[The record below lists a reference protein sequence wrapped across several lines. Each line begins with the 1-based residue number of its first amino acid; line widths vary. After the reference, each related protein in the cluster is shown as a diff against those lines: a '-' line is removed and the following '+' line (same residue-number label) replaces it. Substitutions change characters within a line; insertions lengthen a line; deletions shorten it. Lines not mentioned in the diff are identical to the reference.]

1 MTEEQL
7 FSSKTFIDLLS
18 KEGFDRINLEDKL
31 FIEARRLGLEKRFKE
46 SLKRYM
52 SLKKEKITLD
62 NSLKLPKCKYDI
74 ENYNMG
80 NYTCTI
86 NGITDRM
93 DVKFSYIPVLP
104 VERYINEDTGKE
116 KVKIIFYKEN
126 EWKEKIVDKSQLS
139 ISQKLL
145 LLSDDG
151 LDVTSE
157 NVKYYINYFNE
168 IMNINSIKKLDSISH
183 IGWKEDL
190 FVPYDTHGIF
200 DGADDFKNIYKSIGS
215 KGNYDRWKKCV
226 FELRKHKVMKILM
239 ATTLASPLL
248 EKLNLQPYMVNL
260 WSSLSGNGKTLSC
273 MVAMSIWGNPDIG
286 ALRLSSNNT
295 QNYYSVVASFMRN
308 FTCYFDE
315 LQIVKRSKYLD
326 LESLVMDLCNG
337 TEKGRL
343 NKNSQAREVKVWYN
357 NFLFTS
363 NDKLVKENAGE
374 QVYNRVIDLE
384 IGEKII
390 NNGQDIA
397 KVVKEN
403 YGFAGR
409 EYIKYIQKVGFDTI
423 FERFKTIYNEILS
436 KTKATDKQAS
446 SLASIL
452 LANQLAN
459 ECIFEDDYIL
469 QVEDIIEYV
478 NDKDEIRTA
487 IKAKEYIISIIN
499 ANWKKFDD
507 SNYGECWGF
516 KNEWFCTINAQILY
530 RELLK
535 GGYEFDTVKK
545 EWDEMGFL
553 EKNSQGKFIH
563 QTTVR
568 KEKGNYIKLKLT
580 YKPRYNLVN
589 LPFLHNLINT
599 QHI

>member
-1 MTEEQL
+1 MTEKE
-7 FSSKTFIDLLS
+7 LLS
-18 KEGFDRINLEDKL
+18 KNTFINLLNMNEIDRVEREDEL
-31 FIEARRLGLEKRFKE
+31 FIEARKLGIEKRFKE
-46 SLKRYM
+46 SLKKYKSLLSEKM
-52 SLKKEKITLD
+52 SID
-62 NSLKLPKCKYDI
+62 NDLKLPKCKYDI

-86 NGITDRM
+86 NGITDKFNT
-93 DVKFSYIPVLP
+93 KFSYIPVLP

-126 EWKEKIVDKSQLS
+126 QWRELIVDKSQLS
-139 ISQKLL
+139 INQKLL

-168 IMNINSIKKLDSISH
+168 IMNINNIKKLDSISH
-183 IGWKEDL
+183 IGWKDND
-190 FVPYDTHGIF
+190 FVPYDSHGIF
-200 DGADDFKNIYKSIGS
+200 DGADDFRNIYKAIGS
-215 KGNYDRWKKCV
+215 KGNYEKWQKCV
-226 FELRKHKVMKILM
+226 FELRKHKVIKLLM

-343 NKNSQAREVKVWYN
+343 NKNSQAREVKVWFN

-390 NNGQDIA
+390 ENGQDIA
-397 KVVKEN
+397 RIIKEN

-409 EYIKYIQKVGFDTI
+409 EYIKYIQKIGFDVI
-423 FERFKTIYNEILS
+423 FERFKIINNEILE
-436 KTKATDKQAS
+436 KTNSTDKQAS

-459 ECIFEDDYIL
+459 ECIFNDDYIL
-469 QVEDIIEYV
+469 QVKDIVEYV
-478 NDKDEIRTA
+478 NDKNEIKTSV
-487 IKAKEYIISIIN
+487 KAKDYILSIIN
-499 ANWKKFDD
+499 ANWKRFDEN
-507 SNYGECWGF
+507 NYGECWGI
-516 KNEWFCTINAQILY
+516 KNEYYCTINAQILY

-545 EWDEMGFL
+545 DWADMGFL
-553 EKNSQGKFIH
+553 EKNSQGRFIH
-563 QTTVR
+563 NTKVR
-568 KEKGNYIKLKLT
+568 NEKGSYIRLSLT
-580 YKPRYNLVN
+580 S
-589 LPFLHNLINT
+589 
-599 QHI
+599 

>member
-1 MTEEQL
+1 MTEKDL
-7 FSSKTFIDLLS
+7 FSKKTFIDLFNLN
-18 KEGFDRINLEDKL
+18 EIERIEREDEL
-31 FIEARRLGLEKRFKE
+31 FIEAKKLGVEKRFKE
-46 SLKRYM
+46 SLKKYQTLL
-52 SLKKEKITLD
+52 SKKISTD
-62 NSLKLPKCKYDI
+62 NELHLPKCKYNI
-74 ENYNMG
+74 ENYDMG

-86 NGITDRM
+86 NGITDKYNT
-93 DVKFSYIPVLP
+93 KFSYIPVLP

-126 EWKEKIVDKSQLS
+126 EWKELIVDKSQLS
-139 ISQKLL
+139 INQKLL

-157 NVKYYINYFNE
+157 NVRYYINYFNE
-168 IMNINSIKKLDSISH
+168 IMNINDVKKLDSISH
-183 IGWKEDL
+183 IGWKEND
-190 FVPYDTHGIF
+190 FVPYDSHGIF
-200 DGADDFKNIYKSIGS
+200 DGADDFRNIYKSIGS
-215 KGNYDRWKKCV
+215 KGNYEKWKECV
-226 FELRKHKVMKILM
+226 FELRKHKVIKLLM

-343 NKNSQAREVKVWYN
+343 NKNSQAKQVKVWFN

-390 NNGQDIA
+390 ENGQDIA
-397 KVVKEN
+397 KVIKEN
-403 YGFAGR
+403 YGFAGK
-409 EYIKYIQKVGFDTI
+409 EYIKYIQKIGFDVI
-423 FERFKTIYNEILS
+423 FERFKEINKEILQ

-459 ECIFEDDYIL
+459 ECIFDDDYIL

-478 NDKDEIRTA
+478 NDRDEIKTS
-487 IKAKEYIISIIN
+487 IKAKEYIIGIIN
-499 ANWKKFDD
+499 ANWKRFDEN
-507 SNYGECWGF
+507 NYGECWGI
-516 KNEWFCTINAQILY
+516 KDEWFCTMNIQILQ

-535 GGYEFDTVKK
+535 GGFEFNTVKK
-545 EWDEMGFL
+545 EWAEDGFL
-553 EKNSQGKFIH
+553 EKNSAGRFIH

-568 KEKGNYIKLKLT
+568 KEKGNYVRL
-580 YKPRYNLVN
+580 NL
-589 LPFLHNLINT
+589 
-599 QHI
+599 QKM

>member
-1 MTEEQL
+1 MNEKDL
-7 FSSKTFIDLLS
+7 FSKETFMNLFSLNDI
-18 KEGFDRINLEDKL
+18 ERIEQEDKL
-31 FIEARRLGLEKRFKE
+31 FIEAKKLGMEKRFKE
-46 SLKRYM
+46 SLKKYQ
-52 SLKKEKITLD
+52 SLLKEKISID
-62 NSLKLPKCKYDI
+62 ENNKLPACKYEID
-74 ENYNMG
+74 NYKWG

-86 NGITDRM
+86 DGITDKYNT
-93 DVKFSYIPVLP
+93 KFSYIPVIP

-116 KVKIIFYKEN
+116 KVKIIFFKEG
-126 EWKEKIVDKSQLS
+126 EWKELIVDKSQLS
-139 ISQKLL
+139 INNKLL

-157 NVKYYINYFNE
+157 NVRYYINYFNE
-168 IMNINSIKKLDSISH
+168 IMNINNVKKLDSISH
-183 IGWKEDL
+183 IGWKGDS
-190 FVPYDTHGIF
+190 FVPYDSHGIF
-200 DGADDFKNIYKSIGS
+200 DGADDFRNIYKSIGS
-215 KGNYDRWKKCV
+215 KGNYEKWKATIK
-226 FELRKHKVMKILM
+226 ELRKHKVIKLLM

-343 NKNSQAREVKVWYN
+343 NKNSQAREVKVWFN

-374 QVYNRVIDLE
+374 QVYNRVIDIE

-390 NNGQDIA
+390 TNGQDIA
-397 KVVKEN
+397 KVIKEN

-409 EYIKYIQKVGFDTI
+409 EYIKYVQSLGFDTI
-423 FERFKTIYNEILS
+423 FERFKGILD
-436 KTKATDKQAS
+436 KILLTTNATDKQAS

-452 LANQLAN
+452 LANELAN
-459 ECIFEDDYIL
+459 ECIFDDDYIL
-469 QVEDIIEYV
+469 QVKDIMEYV
-478 NDKDEIRTA
+478 NDKNEIKTS
-487 IKAKEYIISIIN
+487 IKAMEYITSIIN
-499 ANWKKFDD
+499 ANWKKFEDN
-507 SNYGECWGF
+507 NYGECWGM
-516 KNEWFCTINAQILY
+516 KNDFYCIINAQILY
-530 RELLK
+530 RELEK
-535 GGYEFDTVKK
+535 GGFEFNTIKK
-545 EWDEMGFL
+545 EWAQSGFL
-553 EKNSQGKFIH
+553 ELNSQDKFIH

-568 KEKGNYIKLKLT
+568 KEKGAYIKLKLT
-580 YKPRYNLVN
+580 
-589 LPFLHNLINT
+589 
-599 QHI
+599 

>member
-7 FSSKTFIDLLS
+7 FSKDTFINLL
-18 KEGFDRINLEDKL
+18 KMNEIDRIEQEDKL
-31 FIEARRLGLEKRFKE
+31 FIQARKLGVEKKFKE
-46 SLKRYM
+46 SLKKYEKLL
-52 SLKKEKITLD
+52 SEKIQIGD
-62 NSLKLPKCKYDI
+62 GGKLPQCKSYDI
-74 ENYNMG
+74 ENYNWG
-80 NYTCTI
+80 NYTCNA
-86 NGITDRM
+86 NGITDRFNT
-93 DVKFSYIPVLP
+93 KFSYIPVIP

-126 EWKEKIVDKSQLS
+126 EWKELIVDKSQLS
-139 ISQKLL
+139 INNKLL

-157 NVKYYINYFNE
+157 NVRYYINYFNE
-168 IMNINSIKKLDSISH
+168 IMNINNIKKLDSISH
-183 IGWKEDL
+183 IGWKDND
-190 FVPYDTHGIF
+190 FVPYDSHGIF
-200 DGADDFKNIYKSIGS
+200 DGADDFRNIYKSIGS
-215 KGNYDRWKKCV
+215 KGNYEKWKKCV
-226 FELRKHKVMKILM
+226 FELRKHKVIKLLM

-343 NKNSQAREVKVWYN
+343 NKNSQAREVKVWFN

-363 NDKLVKENAGE
+363 NDRLVKENAGE

-384 IGEKII
+384 IGEKIVE
-390 NNGQDIA
+390 NGQDIA
-397 KVVKEN
+397 RVIKEN

-409 EYIKYIQKVGFDTI
+409 EYIKYIQKIGFDKI
-423 FERFKTIYNEILS
+423 FERFKKILNDILEQ
-436 KTKATDKQAS
+436 TPATDKQAS

-452 LANQLAN
+452 LANELAN
-459 ECIFEDDYIL
+459 ECIFNDDYIL
-469 QVEDIIEYV
+469 QVEDIKEYV
-478 NDKDEIRTA
+478 NDKNEIRTA
-487 IKAKEYIISIIN
+487 IKAKEYIKDIIN
-499 ANWKKFDD
+499 INAKKFDD
-507 SNYGECWGF
+507 TNFNECWGKF
-516 KNEWFCTINAQILY
+516 KEATPNYYICYINAQILY
-530 RELLK
+530 RELKK
-535 GGYEFDTVKK
+535 GGFEFETVKK

-553 EKNSQGKFIH
+553 QKNSAGRYLH
-563 QTTVR
+563 QTTINC
-568 KEKGNYIKLKLT
+568 EKGNYAILD
-580 YKPRYNLVN
+580 
-589 LPFLHNLINT
+589 LHI
-599 QHI
+599 

>member
-1 MTEEQL
+1 MSEEDL
-7 FSSKTFIDLLS
+7 FKKETFINLFNLN
-18 KEGFDRINLEDKL
+18 EIDRIEQEDRL
-31 FIEARRLGLEKRFKE
+31 FCEARKLGVEKRFKD
-46 SLKRYM
+46 
-52 SLKKEKITLD
+52 SLKKYQAIINKKIPIENVL
-62 NSLKLPKCKYDI
+62 NLPKCKYDI
-74 ENYNMG
+74 ENYNMS
-80 NYTCTI
+80 NYTCDI
-86 NGITDRM
+86 NGITDKFNI
-93 DVKFSYIPVLP
+93 KFSYIPVLP

-126 EWKEKIVDKSQLS
+126 EWKELIVDKSQLS
-139 ISQKLL
+139 INSKLL

-168 IMNINSIKKLDSISH
+168 IMNINNIKKLQSISH

-190 FVPYDTHGIF
+190 FIPYDSHGIF
-200 DGADDFKNIYKSIGS
+200 DGADDFKNIYKAIGS
-215 KGNYDRWKKCV
+215 KGNYEKWKETIK
-226 FELRKHKVMKILM
+226 ELRKHKVIKLLM

-343 NKNSQAREVKVWYN
+343 NKNSQAREVKVWFN

-384 IGEKII
+384 IGEKIVE
-390 NNGQDIA
+390 NGQDIA
-397 KVVKEN
+397 RIIKEN
-403 YGFAGR
+403 YGFAGK
-409 EYIKYIQKVGFDTI
+409 EYIKYIQKIGFDVI
-423 FERFKTIYNEILS
+423 FERFKKILDEII
-436 KTKATDKQAS
+436 KTTNATDKQAS

-459 ECIFEDDYIL
+459 ECIFDDDYIL
-469 QVEDIIEYV
+469 QVDDIKEYI
-478 NDKDEIRTA
+478 NDKNEIRTSM
-487 IKAKEYIISIIN
+487 KAKDYIISIIN
-499 ANWKKFDD
+499 ANSKRFEEN
-507 SNYGECWGF
+507 NYGECWGIKTEF
-516 KNEWFCTINAQILY
+516 FCAINAQILY

-535 GGYEFDTVKK
+535 GGFEFDTVKK
-545 EWDEMGFL
+545 EWADIGFL
-553 EKNSQGKFIH
+553 EKNSQG
-563 QTTVR
+563 R
-568 KEKGNYIKLKLT
+568 
-580 YKPRYNLVN
+580 
-589 LPFLHNLINT
+589 FLHKTKVRIEKCNYEKLNLT
-599 QHI
+599 K

>member
-7 FSSKTFIDLLS
+7 FSKQTFIDLLS
-18 KEGFDRINLEDKL
+18 KNEIDRIEQEDKL
-31 FIEARRLGLEKRFKE
+31 FIEARKLGVEKRFKD
-46 SLKRYM
+46 
-52 SLKKEKITLD
+52 SLKKYQGLLKEKID
-62 NSLKLPKCKYDI
+62 ISDGLKLPKCKYDI

-86 NGITDRM
+86 NGITDRFNT
-93 DVKFSYIPVLP
+93 KFSYIPVLP

-126 EWKEKIVDKSQLS
+126 EWKELIVDKSQLA
-139 ISQKLL
+139 INQKML

-157 NVKYYINYFNE
+157 NVRYYINYFNE
-168 IMNINSIKKLDSISH
+168 IMNINNIKKLDSISH
-183 IGWKEDL
+183 IGWKEND
-190 FVPYDTHGIF
+190 FVPYDSHGIF
-200 DGADDFKNIYKSIGS
+200 DGADDFRNIYKSIGS
-215 KGNYDRWKKCV
+215 KGNYEKWKKTIK
-226 FELRKHKVMKILM
+226 ELRQHKVIKLLM

-343 NKNSQAREVKVWYN
+343 NKNSQAKEVKVWYN

-390 NNGQDIA
+390 DNGQDIA
-397 KVVKEN
+397 RVIKEN

-409 EYIKYIQKVGFDTI
+409 EYIKYIKQLGFDKI
-423 FERFKTIYNEILS
+423 FERFKVINNKILEE
-436 KTKATDKQAS
+436 TNATDKQAG

-452 LANQLAN
+452 LANELAN

-469 QVEDIIEYV
+469 QVEDIKEYI
-478 NDKDEIRTA
+478 NDKNEIKTA
-487 IKAKEYIISIIN
+487 MKAKDYIISIIN
-499 ANWKKFDD
+499 ANWKRFDET
-507 SNYGECWGF
+507 NFGECWGY
-516 KNEWFCTINAQILY
+516 KNEYVCTINAQILY

-535 GGYEFDTVKK
+535 GGYEFNTVKK
-545 EWDEMGFL
+545 EWADSGFL
-553 EKNSQGKFIH
+553 EVNSQGKFVH
-563 QTTVR
+563 CTTVR
-568 KEKGNYIKLKLT
+568 KEKGTYIKLKLT
-580 YKPRYNLVN
+580 
-589 LPFLHNLINT
+589 
-599 QHI
+599 

>member
-1 MTEEQL
+1 MTEEE
-7 FSSKTFIDLLS
+7 LLS
-18 KEGFDRINLEDKL
+18 KETFFNLFEKSGAEKIEQEDKL
-31 FIEARRLGLEKRFKE
+31 FLEAKRMGIEKRFKE
-46 SLKRYM
+46 SLRKYE
-52 SLKKEKITLD
+52 SLFKEKMSLD

-74 ENYNMG
+74 DNYNMG

-86 NGITDRM
+86 NGITDKSNI
-93 DVKFSYIPVLP
+93 KFSYIPVLP

-168 IMNINSIKKLDSISH
+168 IMNINNIKKLDSISH
-183 IGWKEDL
+183 IGWKENL
-190 FVPYDTHGIF
+190 FIPYDSHGIF
-200 DGADDFKNIYKSIGS
+200 DGSDDFKNIYKSIGS
-215 KGNYDRWKKCV
+215 KGNYDKWKTCI
-226 FELRKHKVMKILM
+226 FELRKHKVIKILM

-248 EKLNLQPYMVNL
+248 EKLNLQPYIVNL

-308 FTCYFDE
+308 YTCYFDE

-343 NKNSQAREVKVWYN
+343 NKNSQAREIKVWYN

-384 IGEKII
+384 IGNKII
-390 NNGQDIA
+390 EKGQDIA
-397 KVVKEN
+397 KIIKEN

-409 EYIKYIQKVGFDTI
+409 EYIKYIQKVGFDAI
-423 FERFKTIYNEILS
+423 FERFKGIYNEILS

-459 ECIFEDDYIL
+459 ECIFKDDYIL

-487 IKAKEYIISIIN
+487 IKAKEYIVSVIN
-499 ANWKKFDD
+499 ANNSKFQE
-507 SNYGECWGF
+507 NYYGECWGKIKEGF
-516 KNEWFCTINAQILY
+516 IGDDRIYRFLFNAQILQ

-535 GGYEFDTVKK
+535 GGYEFETVKK
-545 EWDEMGFL
+545 EWAEIGFL
-553 EKNSQGKFIH
+553 EKNSVGRFIH
-563 QTTVR
+563 QTTIN
-568 KEKGNYIKLKLT
+568 KEKGNYIILKLT
-580 YKPRYNLVN
+580 
-589 LPFLHNLINT
+589 
-599 QHI
+599 

>member
-1 MTEEQL
+1 MDEKQL
-7 FSSKTFIDLLS
+7 FDKQIFIDLFKMNDLD
-18 KEGFDRINLEDKL
+18 KIEREDFL
-31 FIEARRLGLEKRFKE
+31 FVEARRLGVEKRFKE
-46 SLKRYM
+46 SLKKYERLL
-52 SLKKEKITLD
+52 SDKIPIGD
-62 NSLKLPKCKYDI
+62 NLKLPKCKYDI

-80 NYTCTI
+80 SYTCNI
-86 NGITDRM
+86 NGITDRTNF
-93 DVKFSYIPVLP
+93 KFSYIPVLP

-126 EWKEKIVDKSQLS
+126 QWRELIVDKSQLS
-139 ISQKLL
+139 INQKML

-157 NVKYYINYFNE
+157 NVRYYINYFNE
-168 IMNINSIKKLDSISH
+168 IMNINDIKKLDSISH
-183 IGWKEDL
+183 IGWKDND
-190 FVPYDTHGIF
+190 FVPYDSHGIF
-200 DGADDFKNIYKSIGS
+200 DGVDDFRSIYNAISS
-215 KGNYDRWKKCV
+215 KGSVLKWRETIK
-226 FELRKHKVMKILM
+226 ELRKHKVIKMLM

-273 MVAMSIWGNPDIG
+273 MVAMSIWGNPEIG

-343 NKNSQAREVKVWYN
+343 NKNSQAKQVKVWFN

-363 NDKLVKENAGE
+363 NDRLVKENAGE

-390 NNGQDIA
+390 ENGQDIA
-397 KVVKEN
+397 RIIKEN
-403 YGFAGR
+403 YGFAGK
-409 EYIKYIQKVGFDTI
+409 EYIKYIQKIGFDAI
-423 FERFKTIYNEILS
+423 FERFKAILNEILE
-436 KTKATDKQAS
+436 KTQATDKQAS

-459 ECIFEDDYIL
+459 ECIFDDDYIL
-469 QVEDIIEYV
+469 QVEDIEEYV
-478 NDKDEIRTA
+478 NDKNDIKTS
-487 IKAKEYIISIIN
+487 IKAKEYIINIIN
-499 ANWKKFDD
+499 ANSRRFDEN
-507 SNYGECWGF
+507 NYGECWGI
-516 KNEWFCTINAQILY
+516 KDEWFCTFNAQILF
-530 RELLK
+530 RELEK
-535 GGYEFDTVKK
+535 GGYDFNTVKK
-545 EWDEMGFL
+545 DWADMGFL
-553 EKNSQGKFIH
+553 EKNSVGRYIH

-568 KEKGNYIKLKLT
+568 KEKGNYIRL
-580 YKPRYNLVN
+580 NL
-589 LPFLHNLINT
+589 
-599 QHI
+599 QDM

>member
-1 MTEEQL
+1 MSEKEL
-7 FSSKTFIDLLS
+7 FDKQIFIDLF
-18 KEGFDRINLEDKL
+18 KMNEIDRLQREDEL
-31 FIEARRLGLEKRFKE
+31 FIEARKLGVEKRFKE
-46 SLKRYM
+46 SLKKY
-52 SLKKEKITLD
+52 EKLLGDKISIGE
-62 NSLKLPKCKYDI
+62 NLKLPKCKYDI

-80 NYTCTI
+80 SYTCNI
-86 NGITDRM
+86 NGITDRTNF
-93 DVKFSYIPVLP
+93 KFSYIPVLP

-116 KVKIIFYKEN
+116 KVKIIFYKEGA
-126 EWKEKIVDKSQLS
+126 WKELIVDKSQLS
-139 ISQKLL
+139 INQKLL

-157 NVKYYINYFNE
+157 NVRYYINYFNE
-168 IMNINSIKKLDSISH
+168 IMNINNIKKLDSISH
-183 IGWKEDL
+183 IGWKDNL
-190 FVPYDTHGIF
+190 FIPYDSHGIF
-200 DGADDFKNIYKSIGS
+200 DGADDFRSIYNAIGS
-215 KGNYDRWKKCV
+215 KGSVLKWRTTIK
-226 FELRKHKVMKILM
+226 ELRKHKVIKMLM

-273 MVAMSIWGNPDIG
+273 MVAMSIWGNPEIG

-343 NKNSQAREVKVWYN
+343 NKNSQAKQVKTWFN

-390 NNGQDIA
+390 ENGQDIA
-397 KVVKEN
+397 KVIKEN
-403 YGFAGR
+403 YGFAGK
-409 EYIKYIQKVGFDTI
+409 EYIKYLQKLGFDVI
-423 FERFKTIYNEILS
+423 FERFKKINAEILE

-459 ECIFEDDYIL
+459 ECIFDDDYIL

-478 NDKDEIRTA
+478 NDKDEIRTS
-487 IKAKEYIISIIN
+487 IKAKEYIKDIIN
-499 ANWKKFDD
+499 INAKRFDE
-507 SNYGECWGF
+507 SNYGECWGKF
-516 KNEWFCTINAQILY
+516 KEVNGSYKMCYINAQILY

-535 GGYEFDTVKK
+535 GGYEFDSVKK
-545 EWDEMGFL
+545 EWDDMNFL
-553 EKNSQGKFIH
+553 RKNSVGRYLH
-563 QTTVR
+563 QTTINC
-568 KEKGNYIKLKLT
+568 EKGNYVLLDLNI
-580 YKPRYNLVN
+580 
-589 LPFLHNLINT
+589 
-599 QHI
+599 

>member
-7 FSSKTFIDLLS
+7 FAKETFVDLL
-18 KEGFDRINLEDKL
+18 KLEEIDRIEREDKL
-31 FIEARRLGLEKRFKE
+31 FIEARKLGVEKRFKE
-46 SLKRYM
+46 SLKKYM
-52 SLKKEKITLD
+52 ALRKEKITLD

-80 NYTCTI
+80 NYTCTV

-93 DVKFSYIPVLP
+93 DFKFSYIPVLP

-168 IMNINSIKKLDSISH
+168 IMNINNIKKLDSISH

-215 KGNYDRWKKCV
+215 KGNYDKWKKCV
-226 FELRKHKVMKILM
+226 FELRKHKVIKILM

-343 NKNSQAREVKVWYN
+343 NKNSQAREIKVWYN

-397 KVVKEN
+397 KIVKEN

-409 EYIKYIQKVGFDTI
+409 EYIKHIQKVGFDAI
-423 FERFKTIYNEILS
+423 FARFKNIYNEILS

-478 NDKDEIRTA
+478 NDKDEIKTA
-487 IKAKEYIISIIN
+487 IKAKEYIVSVIN
-499 ANWKKFDD
+499 ANNSKFQE
-507 SNYGECWGF
+507 NYYGECWGKIKEGF
-516 KNEWFCTINAQILY
+516 SGNDRIYRFLFNAQILQ

-545 EWDEMGFL
+545 EWADIGFL
-553 EKNSQGKFIH
+553 EKNSVGRFIH
-563 QTTVR
+563 QTTIN
-568 KEKGNYIKLKLT
+568 KEKGNYIILKLT
-580 YKPRYNLVN
+580 
-589 LPFLHNLINT
+589 
-599 QHI
+599 

>member
-1 MTEEQL
+1 MTEKEL
-7 FSSKTFIDLLS
+7 FSKKIFIDLLNMN
-18 KEGFDRINLEDKL
+18 EIERIEREDEL
-31 FIEARRLGLEKRFKE
+31 FIEAKKLGVEKRFKE
-46 SLKRYM
+46 SLKKYKALL
-52 SLKKEKITLD
+52 SKKISTDNQLD
-62 NSLKLPKCKYDI
+62 LPKCKYDI
-74 ENYNMG
+74 ENYDMG

-86 NGITDRM
+86 NGITDRYNT
-93 DVKFSYIPVLP
+93 KFSYIPVLP

-139 ISQKLL
+139 INQKLL

-157 NVKYYINYFNE
+157 NVRYYINYFNE
-168 IMNINSIKKLDSISH
+168 IMNINNIKKLDSISH
-183 IGWKEDL
+183 IGWKEND
-190 FVPYDTHGIF
+190 FVPYDSHGIF
-200 DGADDFKNIYKSIGS
+200 DGADDFRNIYKSIGS
-215 KGNYDRWKKCV
+215 KGNYNKWKECI
-226 FELRKHKVMKILM
+226 FELRKHKVIKLLM

-343 NKNSQAREVKVWYN
+343 NKNSQAREVKVWFN

-363 NDKLVKENAGE
+363 NDRLVKENAGE

-390 NNGQDIA
+390 TNGQDIA
-397 KVVKEN
+397 RIIKEN

-409 EYIKYIQKVGFDTI
+409 EYIKYIQSVGFDTI
-423 FERFKTIYNEILS
+423 FSRFKGILDKILS
-436 KTKATDKQAS
+436 STNATDKQAS

-452 LANQLAN
+452 LANELSN
-459 ECIFEDDYIL
+459 ECIFKDDYIL
-469 QVEDIIEYV
+469 QVEDIEEYI
-478 NDKDEIRTA
+478 NDKNDIKTSM
-487 IKAKEYIISIIN
+487 KAKEYIKDIIN
-499 ANWKKFDD
+499 INAKRFEDNNF
-507 SNYGECWGF
+507 SECWGKF
-516 KNEWFCTINAQILY
+516 KEINPGYFVCYINAQVLY
-530 RELLK
+530 RELKK
-535 GGYEFDTVKK
+535 GGFEFETVKK

-553 EKNSQGKFIH
+553 QKNSAGRYLH
-563 QTTVR
+563 QTTINC
-568 KEKGNYIKLKLT
+568 EKGNYAILD
-580 YKPRYNLVN
+580 
-589 LPFLHNLINT
+589 LHI
-599 QHI
+599 

>member
-1 MTEEQL
+1 MKEEDLFNKQTFINL
-7 FSSKTFIDLLS
+7 FSLN
-18 KEGFDRINLEDKL
+18 EVDRIEKEDEL
-31 FIEARRLGLEKRFKE
+31 FIEARKLGVEKRFKE
-46 SLKRYM
+46 SLKKYEVI
-52 SLKKEKITLD
+52 LKSKIPVD
-62 NSLKLPKCKYDI
+62 SDGLPKCKYDI
-74 ENYNMG
+74 SNFDFGSYR
-80 NYTCTI
+80 CDV
-86 NGITDRM
+86 NGIVDKGNI
-93 DVKFSYIPVLP
+93 KFSWIPVIP

-126 EWKEKIVDKSQLS
+126 EWKEMIVDKSQLS
-139 ISQKLL
+139 ISQKLQ

-168 IMNINSIKKLDSISH
+168 IMNINDIKKLDSISH
-183 IGWKEDL
+183 IGWKGDD
-190 FVPYDTHGIF
+190 FVPYDSHGIF
-200 DGADDFKNIYKSIGS
+200 DGADEFRNIYKAIGTR
-215 KGNYDRWKKCV
+215 GNYEKWKETIT
-226 FELRKHKVMKILM
+226 ELRKHKVIKLLM

-308 FTCYFDE
+308 YTCYFDE

-343 NKNSQAREVKVWYN
+343 NKNSQAREIKVWFN

-390 NNGQDIA
+390 ENGQDIA
-397 KVVKEN
+397 KIIKEN
-403 YGFAGR
+403 YGFAGK
-409 EYIKYIQKVGFDTI
+409 EYIKYIQSVGFEAI
-423 FERFKTIYNEILS
+423 FERFKAIYNKIL
-436 KTKATDKQAS
+436 KTTNATDKQAS

-452 LANQLAN
+452 LANELAN
-459 ECIFEDDYIL
+459 ECIFKDDYIL
-469 QVEDIIEYV
+469 QVEDIVEYV
-478 NDKDEIRTA
+478 NDKNEIRTS
-487 IKAKEYIISIIN
+487 IKAKEYIMSIIN
-499 ANWKKFDD
+499 ANWKRFDD
-507 SNYGECWGF
+507 NNYSECWGF
-516 KNEWFCTINAQILY
+516 KNEWTCTINAQILQ

-545 EWDEMGFL
+545 EWAEMDFL
-553 EKNSQGKFIH
+553 ETNSQGKFVH

-568 KEKGNYIKLKLT
+568 KEKGNYVKLKLT
-580 YKPRYNLVN
+580 
-589 LPFLHNLINT
+589 
-599 QHI
+599 

>member
-1 MTEEQL
+1 MDEKQL
-7 FSSKTFIDLLS
+7 FDKQIFIDLFKMNDLD
-18 KEGFDRINLEDKL
+18 KIEREDYL
-31 FIEARRLGLEKRFKE
+31 FVEARRLGVEKRFKE
-46 SLKRYM
+46 SLKKYERLL
-52 SLKKEKITLD
+52 SDKIPIGD
-62 NSLKLPKCKYDI
+62 NLKLPKCKYDI

-80 NYTCTI
+80 SYTCNI
-86 NGITDRM
+86 NGITDRTNF
-93 DVKFSYIPVLP
+93 KFSYIPVLP

-126 EWKEKIVDKSQLS
+126 QWRELIVDKSQLS
-139 ISQKLL
+139 INQKLL

-157 NVKYYINYFNE
+157 NVRYYINYFNE
-168 IMNINSIKKLDSISH
+168 IMNINDIKKLDSISH
-183 IGWKEDL
+183 IGWKGND
-190 FVPYDTHGIF
+190 FVPYDSHGIF
-200 DGADDFKNIYKSIGS
+200 DGVDDFRSIYNAISS
-215 KGNYDRWKKCV
+215 KGSVLKWRETIK
-226 FELRKHKVMKILM
+226 ELRKHKVIKMLM

-273 MVAMSIWGNPDIG
+273 MVAMSIWGNPDVG

-343 NKNSQAREVKVWYN
+343 NKNSQAKQVKVWFN

-363 NDKLVKENAGE
+363 NDRLVKENAGE

-390 NNGQDIA
+390 ENGQDIA
-397 KVVKEN
+397 RIIKEN
-403 YGFAGR
+403 YGFAGK
-409 EYIKYIQKVGFDTI
+409 EYIKYIQKIGFDVI
-423 FERFKTIYNEILS
+423 FERFKVILNEILE
-436 KTKATDKQAS
+436 KTQATDKQAS

-459 ECIFEDDYIL
+459 ECIFDDDYIL
-469 QVEDIIEYV
+469 QVEDIEEYV
-478 NDKDEIRTA
+478 NDKNDIKTS
-487 IKAKEYIISIIN
+487 IKAKEYIINIIN
-499 ANWKKFDD
+499 MNAKRFDEN
-507 SNYGECWGF
+507 NYGECWGI
-516 KNEWFCTINAQILY
+516 KDEWFCTFNAQALF
-530 RELLK
+530 RELEK
-535 GGYEFDTVKK
+535 GGYDFNTVKK
-545 EWDEMGFL
+545 DWADMGFL
-553 EKNSQGKFIH
+553 EKNSVGRYIH

-568 KEKGNYIKLKLT
+568 KEKGNYIRL
-580 YKPRYNLVN
+580 NL
-589 LPFLHNLINT
+589 
-599 QHI
+599 QDM

>member
-1 MTEEQL
+1 MTEEE
-7 FSSKTFIDLLS
+7 LLS
-18 KEGFDRINLEDKL
+18 KETFFNLFEKSGAEKIEQEDKL
-31 FIEARRLGLEKRFKE
+31 FLEAKRMGIEKRFKE
-46 SLKRYM
+46 SLRKYE
-52 SLKKEKITLD
+52 SLFKEKMNLD

-74 ENYNMG
+74 DNYNMG

-86 NGITDRM
+86 NGITDKSNI
-93 DVKFSYIPVLP
+93 KFSYIPVLP

-168 IMNINSIKKLDSISH
+168 IMNINNIKKLDSISH
-183 IGWKEDL
+183 IGWKENL
-190 FVPYDTHGIF
+190 FIPYDSHGIF
-200 DGADDFKNIYKSIGS
+200 DGSDDFKNIYKSIGS
-215 KGNYDRWKKCV
+215 KGNYDKWKDCI
-226 FELRKHKVMKILM
+226 FELRKHKVIKILM

-248 EKLNLQPYMVNL
+248 EKLNLQPYIVNL

-308 FTCYFDE
+308 YTCYFDE

-384 IGEKII
+384 IGNKII
-390 NNGQDIA
+390 EKGQDIA
-397 KVVKEN
+397 KIIKEN

-409 EYIKYIQKVGFDTI
+409 EYIKYIQKVGFDAI
-423 FERFKTIYNEILS
+423 FERFKGIYNEILS

-487 IKAKEYIISIIN
+487 IKAKEYIVSVIN
-499 ANWKKFDD
+499 ANNSKFQE
-507 SNYGECWGF
+507 NYYGECWGKIKDGF
-516 KNEWFCTINAQILY
+516 SGNDRIYRFLFNAQILQ

-535 GGYEFDTVKK
+535 GGYEFETVKK
-545 EWDEMGFL
+545 EWAEIGFL
-553 EKNSQGKFIH
+553 EKNSVGRFIH
-563 QTTVR
+563 QTTIN
-568 KEKGNYIKLKLT
+568 KEKGNYIILKLT
-580 YKPRYNLVN
+580 
-589 LPFLHNLINT
+589 
-599 QHI
+599 

>member
-7 FSSKTFIDLLS
+7 FNKSTFIDL
-18 KEGFDRINLEDKL
+18 FNLNELERTEREDEL
-31 FIEARRLGLEKRFKE
+31 FIQARKLGFEKRFKE
-46 SLKRYM
+46 SLKKYQGILSKKM
-52 SLKKEKITLD
+52 SID
-62 NSLKLPKCKYDI
+62 NSLNLPYCKYDI
-74 ENYNMG
+74 NNYNMG
-80 NYTCTI
+80 SYTCAI
-86 NGITDRM
+86 DGITDKYNY
-93 DVKFSYIPVLP
+93 KFSYIPVLP

-126 EWKEKIVDKSQLS
+126 QWKELIVDKSQLS
-139 ISQKLL
+139 INQKLL

-157 NVKYYINYFNE
+157 NVRYYINYFNE
-168 IMNINSIKKLDSISH
+168 IMNINNIKKLDSISH
-183 IGWKEDL
+183 IGWKEND
-190 FVPYDTHGIF
+190 FVPYDSHGIF
-200 DGADDFKNIYKSIGS
+200 DGADDFRNIYKSIGT
-215 KGNYDRWKKCV
+215 KGNYEKWKECV
-226 FELRKHKVMKILM
+226 FDLRKHKVIKLLM

-343 NKNSQAREVKVWYN
+343 NKNSQAKEVKVWFN

-390 NNGQDIA
+390 ENGQDIA
-397 KVVKEN
+397 KVIKEN
-403 YGFAGR
+403 YGFAGK
-409 EYIKYIQKVGFDTI
+409 EYIKYIQSIGFDVI
-423 FERFKTIYNEILS
+423 FERFKNILNEILE
-436 KTKATDKQAS
+436 KTPATDKQAS
-446 SLASIL
+446 SLATLL

-459 ECIFEDDYIL
+459 ECIFKDDYIL
-469 QVEDIIEYV
+469 QVEDIAEYV
-478 NDKDEIRTA
+478 NDRNEIKTSM
-487 IKAKEYIISIIN
+487 KAKEYITSIIN
-499 ANWKKFDD
+499 ANNNKFDET
-507 SNYGECWGF
+507 NLYGECWGKIIPKHDGDITTYRYVF
-516 KNEWFCTINAQILY
+516 NAQILY

-535 GGYEFDTVKK
+535 GGFEFNTVKK
-545 EWDEMGFL
+545 EWADDGFL
-553 EKNSQGKFIH
+553 ILNSQGKYCH
-563 QTTVR
+563 QTTINR
-568 KEKGNYIKLKLT
+568 EKGNFIVL
-580 YKPRYNLVN
+580 NLD
-589 LPFLHNLINT
+589 
-599 QHI
+599 

>member
-1 MTEEQL
+1 MSEKEL
-7 FSSKTFIDLLS
+7 LNKNTFINLFNMN
-18 KEGFDRINLEDKL
+18 EIDRIEREDEL
-31 FIEARRLGLEKRFKE
+31 FIETKRLGIEKRFKE
-46 SLKRYM
+46 SLKKYKNLL
-52 SLKKEKITLD
+52 SQKISIDD
-62 NSLKLPKCKYDI
+62 NLKLPKCKYDI
-74 ENYNMG
+74 ENYDMG

-86 NGITDRM
+86 NGITDKFNT
-93 DVKFSYIPVLP
+93 KFSYIPVLP

-116 KVKIIFYKEN
+116 KVKIIFFKEN
-126 EWKEKIVDKSQLS
+126 QWRELIVDKSQLS
-139 ISQKLL
+139 INQKLL

-168 IMNINSIKKLDSISH
+168 IMNINNIKKLDSISH
-183 IGWKEDL
+183 IGWKDND
-190 FVPYDTHGIF
+190 FIPYDSHGIF
-200 DGADDFKNIYKSIGS
+200 DGADDFRNIYKAIGS
-215 KGNYDRWKKCV
+215 KGNYEKWKECV
-226 FELRKHKVMKILM
+226 FELRKHKIIKLLM

-390 NNGQDIA
+390 KNGQDIA
-397 KVVKEN
+397 KIIKEN

-409 EYIKYIQKVGFDTI
+409 EYIKHIQKIGFDEI
-423 FERFKTIYNEILS
+423 FERFKKINEEILQ
-436 KTKATDKQAS
+436 KTKATDKQSS
-446 SLASIL
+446 SLASLL
-452 LANQLAN
+452 LANELAN
-459 ECIFEDDYIL
+459 ECIFNDDYIL
-469 QVEDIIEYV
+469 KVEDIIEYV
-478 NDKDEIRTA
+478 NDKNDIKTS
-487 IKAKEYIISIIN
+487 IKAKEYITSIIN
-499 ANWKKFDD
+499 ANQNKFYDN
-507 SNYGECWGF
+507 SYGEVWGKIIEDYKDENKVYKF
-516 KNEWFCTINAQILY
+516 LFNTQILY
-530 RELLK
+530 RELAK
-535 GGYEFDTVKK
+535 GGFEFNTVKN
-545 EWDEMGFL
+545 EWSEMGFL
-553 EKNSQGKFIH
+553 QLNSQGRYIH
-563 QTTVR
+563 QTTIN
-568 KEKGNYIKLKLT
+568 KEKGNYI
-580 YKPRYNLVN
+580 V
-589 LPFLHNLINT
+589 LILD
-599 QHI
+599 

>member
-1 MTEEQL
+1 MTEKDL
-7 FSSKTFIDLLS
+7 FSKKTFIDLFNMN
-18 KEGFDRINLEDKL
+18 EIERIEREDEL
-31 FIEARRLGLEKRFKE
+31 FIEAKKLGVEKRFKE
-46 SLKRYM
+46 SLKKYQTLL
-52 SLKKEKITLD
+52 SKKISTD
-62 NSLKLPKCKYDI
+62 NELHLPKCKYNI
-74 ENYNMG
+74 ENYDMG

-86 NGITDRM
+86 NGITDRFNT
-93 DVKFSYIPVLP
+93 KFSYIPVLP

-116 KVKIIFYKEN
+116 KVKIIFYKED
-126 EWKEKIVDKSQLS
+126 EWKELIVDKSQLS
-139 ISQKLL
+139 INQKLL

-157 NVKYYINYFNE
+157 NVRYYINYFNE
-168 IMNINSIKKLDSISH
+168 IMNINDIKKLDSISH
-183 IGWKEDL
+183 IGWKDND
-190 FVPYDTHGIF
+190 FVPYDSHGIF
-200 DGADDFKNIYKSIGS
+200 DGADDFRNIYKSIGS
-215 KGNYDRWKKCV
+215 KGNYDKWKECV
-226 FELRKHKVMKILM
+226 FELRKHKVIKLLM

-343 NKNSQAREVKVWYN
+343 NKNSQAREVKVWFN

-384 IGEKII
+384 ISEKII
-390 NNGQDIA
+390 ENGQDIA
-397 KVVKEN
+397 KIIKEN

-409 EYIKYIQKVGFDTI
+409 EYIKYIQKIGFDVI
-423 FERFKTIYNEILS
+423 FERFKGILDKILS
-436 KTKATDKQAS
+436 TTNATDKQAS

-452 LANQLAN
+452 LANELAN
-459 ECIFEDDYIL
+459 ECIFKDDYIL
-469 QVEDIIEYV
+469 QVEDIEEYI
-478 NDKDEIRTA
+478 NDKSEIRTA
-487 IKAKEYIISIIN
+487 VKAKEYIISIIN
-499 ANWKKFDD
+499 MNSKRFEEN
-507 SNYGECWGF
+507 NYGECWGI
-516 KNEWFCTINAQILY
+516 KDDYYCIINTQALY
-530 RELLK
+530 RELEK
-535 GGYEFDTVKK
+535 GGFEFNTIKK
-545 EWDEMGFL
+545 DWADMGFL
-553 EKNSQGKFIH
+553 ELNSQNRYIH

-568 KEKGNYIKLKLT
+568 KEKGNYIRLKLT
-580 YKPRYNLVN
+580 
-589 LPFLHNLINT
+589 
-599 QHI
+599 

>member
-1 MTEEQL
+1 MTEKEL
-7 FSSKTFIDLLS
+7 LSKQTFIDLFNMNDID
-18 KEGFDRINLEDKL
+18 KIEREDEL
-31 FIEARRLGLEKRFKE
+31 YIEAKKLGLEKRFKD
-46 SLKRYM
+46 SLKRYKDLL
-52 SLKKEKITLD
+52 SEKITID
-62 NSLKLPKCKYDI
+62 NELKLPKCKYDI
-74 ENYNMG
+74 ENYDMG

-86 NGITDRM
+86 NGITDRYNT
-93 DVKFSYIPVLP
+93 KFSYIPVLP
-104 VERYINEDTGKE
+104 VERYINEDTKKE

-126 EWKEKIVDKSQLS
+126 EWRELIVDKSQLS
-139 ISQKLL
+139 INQKLL

-157 NVKYYINYFNE
+157 NVRYYINYFNE
-168 IMNINSIKKLDSISH
+168 IMNINNIKKLDSISH
-183 IGWKEDL
+183 IGWKESL
-190 FVPYDTHGIF
+190 FVPYDSHGIF
-200 DGADDFKNIYKSIGS
+200 DGADDFKNIYKAIGS
-215 KGNYDRWKKCV
+215 KGNYNKWKDTIK
-226 FELRKHKVMKILM
+226 ELRKHKVIKLLM

-343 NKNSQAREVKVWYN
+343 NKNSQAKEVKVWFN

-363 NDKLVKENAGE
+363 NDRLVKENAGE

-390 NNGQDIA
+390 ENGQDIA
-397 KVVKEN
+397 KVIKEN
-403 YGFAGR
+403 YGFAGK
-409 EYIKYIQKVGFDTI
+409 EYIKYIQTIGFDVI
-423 FERFKTIYNEILS
+423 FERFKSILSEILT
-436 KTKATDKQAS
+436 KTNATDKQAS
-446 SLASIL
+446 SLATLL

-459 ECIFEDDYIL
+459 ECIFKDDYIL
-469 QVEDIIEYV
+469 QVEDIVEYV
-478 NDKDEIRTA
+478 NDKTEIKTA
-487 IKAKEYIISIIN
+487 MKAKEYIIGIIG
-499 ANWKKFDD
+499 ANYKKFEDY
-507 SNYGECWGF
+507 NYGECWGTKDEF
-516 KNEWFCTINAQILY
+516 ICTINAQILY
-530 RELLK
+530 RELER
-535 GGYEFDTVKK
+535 GGYEFNTVKK
-545 EWDEMGFL
+545 EWAEDGFL
-553 EKNSQGKFIH
+553 ELNSQGKFVH

-568 KEKGNYIKLKLT
+568 KEKGNYIRL
-580 YKPRYNLVN
+580 NLQN
-589 LPFLHNLINT
+589 
-599 QHI
+599 